1 LETTSHRLARSPDA
15 LETWSCSECGARN
28 RKSAEWCGQCYSR
41 PPGVGDDRPPE
52 APAGSGTEDELE
64 APPAAQSAPGPEAP
78 AAPAESAAG
87 VDAPA
92 APAESAAGPDALA
105 ASPGPAPASLEEAL
119 LLFARNR
126 SARSQAPTKEPA
138 AGAAAVGPPAVAPAS
153 PPVQKGAFTVA
164 NDGITWSCRRCD
176 AVNDLAQSNCNV
188 CGTPFADVLRE
199 PGPMRPERDP
209 GTTALLSLLC
219 PGVGHAY
226 LGLWGQAIARAVVSV
241 WVGLVVL
248 FAALQGGP
256 GALPTILA
264 FGAVAFCLWGVA
276 AHDAYRE
283 ARGEGD
289 ATALKSKHFLFLV
302 LGLLGLQV
310 GLMVLTAFG
319 AR

>member
-1 LETTSHRLARSPDA
+1 LESTSHRLARSPDA

-28 RKSAEWCGQCYSR
+28 RKSAEWCGQCYSL
-41 PPGVGDDRPPE
+41 PPGVGADDTPE
-52 APAGSGTEDELE
+52 APAADELE
-64 APPAAQSAPGPEAP
+64 APPAAESSGGPEAP
-78 AAPAESAAG
+78 AAP
-87 VDAPA
+87 
-92 APAESAAGPDALA
+92 
-105 ASPGPAPASLEEAL
+105 PGTAPASLEEAL

-138 AGAAAVGPPAVAPAS
+138 ARAAGVGRPAVGPAS
-153 PPVQKGAFTVA
+153 PPVQRGAFTVA
-164 NDGITWSCRRCD
+164 SDGITWSCGRCG
-176 AVNDLAQSNCNV
+176 AVNDLAESNCNV

-199 PGPMRPERDP
+199 PGPVRPERDP

-219 PGVGHAY
+219 PGAGHAY
-226 LGLWGQAIARAVVSV
+226 LGLWGQAIARAVVSA
-241 WVGLVVL
+241 WAGLVVL

-256 GALPTILA
+256 GALPTILS